1 MLWGGSG
8 IRWAGRWRLCSWR
21 WPVSL
26 CRPSFVLSALDGAG
40 ASVSAGDRISMT
52 LADITGLG
60 PLYLVFI
67 LIGFLI
73 AFLAGALV
81 VRFTPLPR
89 TLVYAAAG
97 AVCIF
102 VMLLLMR
109 EVFFGV
115 PVISGARSL
124 AGEISQAVCGAAAGA
139 FFAWTTN
146 RQG

>member
-1 MLWGGSG
+1 MGWFRYPLGLVLASLFMAL
-8 IRWAGRWRLCSWR
+8 AG
-21 WPVSL
+21 VIVQTQ
-26 CRPSFVLSALDGAG
+26 FVLAALSEAGAG
-40 ASVSAGDRISMT
+40 ITAQDRISMT
-52 LADITGLG
+52 LADIAGLG

-89 TLVYAAAG
+89 TLVYAVAG
-97 AVCIF
+97 AVCMF
-102 VMLLLMR
+102 VMLTLMR

-124 AGEISQAVCGAAAGA
+124 AGEISQAVCGAAAGN
-139 FFAWTTN
+139 FFAWLTS
-146 RQG
+146 RQR

>member
-1 MLWGGSG
+1 MAWFRYPLGVVLAAVFMAL
-8 IRWAGRWRLCSWR
+8 AG
-21 WPVSL
+21 VIVQTQ
-26 CRPSFVLSALDGAG
+26 FVLSALARAG
-40 ASVSAGDRISMT
+40 VQISTGDRISMT
-52 LADITGLG
+52 LADIAGLG

-81 VRFTPLPR
+81 VRFAPLPR

-97 AVCIF
+97 AVCMF
-102 VMLLLMR
+102 VMLMLMR

-115 PVISGARSL
+115 PVIAGARSL
-124 AGEISQAVCGAAAGA
+124 AGEISQAVCGALAGVFYA
-139 FFAWTTN
+139 RITN

>member
-1 MLWGGSG
+1 MGWFRYPLG
-8 IRWAGRWRLCSWR
+8 WALAAVFMALAG
-21 WPVSL
+21 VIVQTQ
-26 CRPSFVLSALDGAG
+26 FVLSALNGAG
-40 ASVSAGDRISMT
+40 ASVSAGDRLSMT
-52 LADITGLG
+52 LADIAGLG

-97 AVCIF
+97 AVCMF
-102 VMLLLMR
+102 VMLTLMR

-115 PVISGARSL
+115 PVISGARSM

-139 FFAWTTN
+139 FYAWTTS

>member
-1 MLWGGSG
+1 MGWFRYPLGLVL
-8 IRWAGRWRLCSWR
+8 AGVFMALTG
-21 WPVSL
+21 VIVQTQ
-26 CRPSFVLSALDGAG
+26 FVLSGLAAAG
-40 ASVSAGDRISMT
+40 AEIAAGDRISMT
-52 LADITGLG
+52 IADIAGLG

-89 TLVYAAAG
+89 TLVYAVAG
-97 AVCIF
+97 AVCMF
-102 VMLLLMR
+102 VMLALMR

-124 AGEISQAVCGAAAGA
+124 AGEISQAVCGACAGA
-139 FFAWTTN
+139 FYAWTTH